1 MTTLLITP
9 NPDRKTAKFK
19 GTIAAGEHVAVTIKD
34 GAEWDEEGLTLRVI
48 DFTTMRTL
56 AVFPRPA
63 EVLED
68 GEEPD
73 AWETTQSGDL
83 TCTLNLN
90 TVRMVNAARHM
101 IHVPV
106 LFVLGNSDE
115 DSRTLY
121 VRDRYEVELWPERI
135 GDDVPYDLDKWPK
148 QIDEWTDQMEAWARQ
163 MQAFDAALTAEAE
176 ARASG
181 DAPLSGQVINTNTAN
196 ALRQAVKT
204 IGAALGATM
213 RVLAVCAALP
223 LLGAT
228 VQTAPLGGLDLDQNP
243 SVVTN
248 VTFEGLLTEHQDIS
262 GKADKTNT
270 YTKAETGAAI
280 TNATPGI
287 VSNTVTK
294 AFVEGL
300 GIASEETDPTVSLVN
315 ITDGSKRLTVKGASA
330 TIDNVYFNNWQGN
343 RWTRIFING
352 EWADFP
358 HTASEIGATT
368 PADIPPIVSNVVTKT
383 YVEGLGI
390 SSEETDP
397 VWSADKSNYAT
408 LYYANSAASNAVTPV
423 SNKVEE
429 TSAIVNT
436 WETYWGGTNVVMEV
450 TNYYGN
456 TTGTLP
462 RLRIR
467 EYRDGAWTN
476 VWDEVDKFNVCKA
489 EILHD
494 VAQSNETERAVAS
507 TNYAPIAWG
516 RVTDKGTPN
525 PETNTTYMTSPQ
537 TYFGGGTEYQRI
549 AVGSGAVCVLVDK
562 GALAHTAG
570 EPGTFRFQ
578 DDGGT
583 NYFGFAK
590 SDSYTIGCRTDGI
603 VVGTGNLITLRY
615 DVIMAGT
622 DVPVV
627 YWKESLSGTTP
638 WAQLNN
644 VDGTAASGAPH
655 TVTWLQEGGSYYANI
670 NCGSSPSGFFKAETS
685 VAGDVVFETNM
696 KARLGGGVECT
707 NTATHAVGVIRPS
720 YNGSTVTWTW
730 SAR

>member
-121 VRDRYEVELWPERI
+121 FRDRYEVELWPERI

-181 DAPLSGQVINTNTAN
+181 DAPLSGQIINTNTTN

-223 LLGAT
+223 LLGAI
-228 VQTAPLGGLDLDQNP
+228 VQTAPLGELDLDQNP

-248 VTFEGLLTEHQDIS
+248 VDLSGLITEHQDIS

-270 YTKAETGAAI
+270 YTKAEADAALGAFASTGTVARATVYGTPTRWTDATGCVWEVTLDGVPWI
-280 TNATPGI
+280 DDDKVLMQESDELGTRWAWGGVDMLEYSNGTWSYGCGHRTASFVATAPSNATVLVMHDISSDPPLANITLVRIPLTNLVGRVALTNDI
-287 VSNTVTK
+287 P
-294 AFVEGL
+294 A
-300 GIASEETDPTVSLVN
+300 IPAETDPTVPAWAKAQNKPTYTAVEVGA
-315 ITDGSKRLTVKGASA
+315 TDGAAVTNIVRQMSLGGIYDDKLGVWWTPHMSGGA
-330 TIDNVYFNNWQGN
+330 YY
-343 RWTRIFING
+343 WT
-352 EWADFP
+352 
-358 HTASEIGATT
+358 ATT
-368 PADIPPIVSNVVTKT
+368 NVNLSA
-383 YVEGLGI
+383 EG
-390 SSEETDP
+390 
-397 VWSADKSNYAT
+397 N
-408 LYYANSAASNAVTPV
+408 
-423 SNKVEE
+423 
-429 TSAIVNT
+429 
-436 WETYWGGTNVVMEV
+436 
-450 TNYYGN
+450 
-456 TTGTLP
+456 
-462 RLRIR
+462 
-467 EYRDGAWTN
+467 
-476 VWDEVDKFNVCKA
+476 
-489 EILHD
+489 
-494 VAQSNETERAVAS
+494 Q
-507 TNYAPIAWG
+507 
-516 RVTDKGTPN
+516 
-525 PETNTTYMTSPQ
+525 
-537 TYFGGGTEYQRI
+537 
-549 AVGSGAVCVLVDK
+549 
-562 GALAHTAG
+562 
-570 EPGTFRFQ
+570 
-578 DDGGT
+578 
-583 NYFGFAK
+583 
-590 SDSYTIGCRTDGI
+590 
-603 VVGTGNLITLRY
+603 
-615 DVIMAGT
+615 
-622 DVPVV
+622 
-627 YWKESLSGTTP
+627 
-638 WAQLNN
+638 
-644 VDGTAASGAPH
+644 
-655 TVTWLQEGGSYYANI
+655 
-670 NCGSSPSGFFKAETS
+670 
-685 VAGDVVFETNM
+685 
-696 KARLGGGVECT
+696 
-707 NTATHAVGVIRPS
+707 
-720 YNGSTVTWTW
+720 
-730 SAR
+730 